1 MKARLQ
7 AEAWLSR
14 GLGPDDLLSLICADL
29 IVASPED
36 EPILHRAL
44 TYLVQVM
51 TPSSMKSALLKSMG
65 PHPLALPP
73 SPATTALEAEIE
85 TLSRQLDERRTQ
97 YSSIIADLDR
107 LKQRERVLSEEIANL
122 RAVLS
127 NLPEMEGGNG
137 LDD

>member
-14 GLGPDDLLSLICADL
+14 GLEPDDLLSLICADL
-29 IVASPED
+29 IAATPED
-36 EPILHRAL
+36 EPPLHRAL

-51 TPSSMKSALLKSMG
+51 ASPSMKSALLKSMAS
-65 PHPLALPP
+65 HPVAPPP
-73 SPATTALEAEIE
+73 SSATTALEAEIG

-97 YSSIIADLDR
+97 YSSVIADLDQ

-127 NLPEMEGGNG
+127 NLPDMEGGNDLG
-137 LDD
+137 D